1 MPLPNHTRSFITAN
15 RREVQVR
22 SSPNFDSPSD
32 EELDPIHSFQ
42 FLSSS
47 PPRLSPTRTSPPR
60 TPPPNRS
67 CSARAQKTGRPGAG
81 EEGADLLLYLASSPS
96 PAHRT
101 QTPAHGQVSLPS
113 TPPSQPALPSSMMTT
128 PGGGNL
134 FGLSTPGQN
143 FNFADF
149 VNVTPSPAQAP
160 WGGRT
165 PGLAKTPLAAKEA
178 RRRLN
183 FDNLVPPTS
192 GNVNGSPKMKASGLA
207 LQLGE
212 ELGPRD

>member
-1 MPLPNHTRSFITAN
+1 
-15 RREVQVR
+15 
-22 SSPNFDSPSD
+22 
-32 EELDPIHSFQ
+32 
-42 FLSSS
+42 
-47 PPRLSPTRTSPPR
+47 
-60 TPPPNRS
+60 
-67 CSARAQKTGRPGAG
+67 
-81 EEGADLLLYLASSPS
+81 
-96 PAHRT
+96 
-101 QTPAHGQVSLPS
+101 
-113 TPPSQPALPSSMMTT
+113 MMTT

-212 ELGPRD
+212 ELGRRD